1 MTIPV
6 WQAEVPMKGKMER
19 LMYSWEK
26 SYTTERDIYLVED
39 GETVVNMG
47 KHSVLIMKPVREMQ
61 VDEYG
66 KESSSN

>member
-6 WQAEVPMKGKMER
+6 WQGGGAYERKDGASDVLLGKELYDR
-19 LMYSWEK
+19 KRHL
-26 SYTTERDIYLVED
+26 LVED

>member
-1 MTIPV
+1 M
-6 WQAEVPMKGKMER
+6 AGGGAYER
-19 LMYSWEK
+19 KDGASDVLLGK